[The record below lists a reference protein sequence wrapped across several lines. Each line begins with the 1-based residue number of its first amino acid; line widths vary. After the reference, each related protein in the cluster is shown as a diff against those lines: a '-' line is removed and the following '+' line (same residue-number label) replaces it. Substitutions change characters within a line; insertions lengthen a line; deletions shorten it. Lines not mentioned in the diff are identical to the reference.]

1 MSGSVVQLAGSSKSI
16 FSAWQTLR
24 KSAEKDN
31 TRKNQE
37 SEWRMGTAA
46 EPGANT

>member
-24 KSAEKDN
+24 KSAKKDN
-31 TRKNQE
+31 ARKNQE
-37 SEWRMGTAA
+37 SEWRMGASA
-46 EPGANT
+46 EPGAHT